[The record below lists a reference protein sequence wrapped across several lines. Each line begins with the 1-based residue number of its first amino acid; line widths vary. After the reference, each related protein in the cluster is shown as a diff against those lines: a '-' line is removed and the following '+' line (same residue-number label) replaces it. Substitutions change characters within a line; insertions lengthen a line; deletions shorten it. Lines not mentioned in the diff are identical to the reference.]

1 MKFPYQDTV
10 TTTLDGTFMCFLQM
24 LEALYSLRV
33 LVWSSVV
40 DVIAP
45 QAHKQQHQQQQAPS
59 QSSSWLQAW
68 RGGSSGA
75 DGHQQQQQAQEA
87 AAAAAAGSSGSS
99 GTPGAVDPAML
110 LKGVNV
116 LLLDLQAD
124 LPLMYRSAGC
134 VWVDGWAGGV
144 RA

>member
-1 MKFPYQDTV
+1 LWHFH
-10 TTTLDGTFMCFLQM
+10 FFLQM
-24 LEALYSLRV
+24 LETVYSLRV

-40 DVIAP
+40 DVVAP
-45 QAHKQQHQQQQAPS
+45 QAHKQQQQQQQPPPS

-68 RGGSSGA
+68 RGGSRGA
-75 DGHQQQQQAQEA
+75 DGHQQQQQAQEAA

-110 LKGVNV
+110 LKGVDV

-124 LPLMYRSAGC
+124 LPLMYR
-134 VWVDGWAGGV
+134 WAGFVGL
-144 RA
+144 